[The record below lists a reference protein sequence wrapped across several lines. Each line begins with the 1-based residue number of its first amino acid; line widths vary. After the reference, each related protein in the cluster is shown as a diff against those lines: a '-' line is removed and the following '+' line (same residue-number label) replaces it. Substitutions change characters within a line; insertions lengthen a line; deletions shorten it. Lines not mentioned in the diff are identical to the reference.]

1 MATEGELQ
9 EQMTRLQRA
18 SVELELEE
26 QRLIKAQQPLT
37 GAAAAGGATGG
48 ERDYQSQSSSTSKS
62 SYSTNPYVSSTS
74 GTNSSSSYSTG
85 GTSGTSGTRTGSS
98 SSSTGTGLSTGT
110 GISGSRSGSGGYMSG
125 TYNGTGSQLTG
136 TGTGTGTGSGSAS
149 SYTSSYQSQ
158 SQSGAS
164 VTTGTGSQS
173 YSSTSGTGTRT
184 GTGTGTSYTGTSSGT
199 GTGSQSYSSTSGTD
213 TGTGTSYTGTSSG
226 TGTGSQS
233 YSSNSGTDTGTG
245 SGTGTGTSYT
255 GTSSYSLPSQQA
267 PSLANQQREL
277 EATGETMMLQQRER
291 YEEMR
296 AKLPSTSPGSASK
309 ARTTDLLS
317 STVRFTGVDES
328 EIDRQTEREV
338 VLDLTKG
345 LHTRLDVAN
354 AAGINSDSPE
364 GLALSAQLHD
374 LRMMESNLSAIER
387 KGAKEGVDQDTI
399 YQPRVTINT
408 RPAQQ
413 DIDQRD
419 TVNVSVQPAP
429 GGGGYSGK
437 KVDEDPSLWS
447 FPKPK

>member
-158 SQSGAS
+158 TQSGAS
-164 VTTGTGSQS
+164 VT
-173 YSSTSGTGTRT
+173 
-184 GTGTGTSYTGTSSGT
+184 T

>member
-199 GTGSQSYSSTSGTD
+199 GTGSQSYS
-213 TGTGTSYTGTSSG
+213 
-226 TGTGSQS
+226 
-233 YSSNSGTDTGTG
+233 YSSGTDTGTG

>member
-1 MATEGELQ
+1 
-9 EQMTRLQRA
+9 
-18 SVELELEE
+18 
-26 QRLIKAQQPLT
+26 
-37 GAAAAGGATGG
+37 
-48 ERDYQSQSSSTSKS
+48 
-62 SYSTNPYVSSTS
+62 
-74 GTNSSSSYSTG
+74 
-85 GTSGTSGTRTGSS
+85 
-98 SSSTGTGLSTGT
+98 
-110 GISGSRSGSGGYMSG
+110 
-125 TYNGTGSQLTG
+125 
-136 TGTGTGTGSGSAS
+136 
-149 SYTSSYQSQ
+149 
-158 SQSGAS
+158 
-164 VTTGTGSQS
+164 
-173 YSSTSGTGTRT
+173 
-184 GTGTGTSYTGTSSGT
+184 
-199 GTGSQSYSSTSGTD
+199 
-213 TGTGTSYTGTSSG
+213 
-226 TGTGSQS
+226 
-233 YSSNSGTDTGTG
+233 
-245 SGTGTGTSYT
+245 
-255 GTSSYSLPSQQA
+255 
-267 PSLANQQREL
+267 
-277 EATGETMMLQQRER
+277 MLQQRER

>member
-164 VTTGTGSQS
+164 VT
-173 YSSTSGTGTRT
+173 
-184 GTGTGTSYTGTSSGT
+184 T

>member
-1 MATEGELQ
+1 
-9 EQMTRLQRA
+9 MTRLQRA

-158 SQSGAS
+158 TQSGAS

-184 GTGTGTSYTGTSSGT
+184 G
-199 GTGSQSYSSTSGTD
+199 